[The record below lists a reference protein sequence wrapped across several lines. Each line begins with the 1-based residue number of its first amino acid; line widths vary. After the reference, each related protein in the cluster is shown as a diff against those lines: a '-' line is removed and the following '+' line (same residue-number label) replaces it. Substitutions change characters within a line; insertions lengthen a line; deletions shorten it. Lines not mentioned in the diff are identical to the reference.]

1 MNKTMEGVSMNSLIN
16 SYISTLQALL
26 DSLPRDNIQQTIE
39 LLHWARLE
47 NKQVFIMGNGGSA
60 STASHFACDLGKNTV
75 MPGHPRFRVLPLT
88 DNMALFSAYAN
99 DDGYASVFEEQLA
112 SMVKPQDVVIG
123 ISTSGNSPNVLNAI
137 AFADRAGATT
147 VGFTG
152 FDGGRLSELVDIE
165 IHVQSD
171 CIEQLEDVHL
181 MLEHLIVTA
190 LRERIHQPSEIAFS
204 IPSKEVV
211 HT

>member
-1 MNKTMEGVSMNSLIN
+1 MNEVID
-16 SYISTLQALL
+16 SYISSLQTLL
-26 DSLPRDNIQQTIE
+26 DSLPRDEIQRTID

-60 STASHFACDLGKNTV
+60 STASHFACDLGKNTF
-75 MPGHPRFRVLPLT
+75 MADHPRFRVLALT

-99 DDGYASVFEEQLA
+99 DDGYESVFAEQLA
-112 SMVKPQDVVIG
+112 SMVNPQDVVIG

-137 AFADRAGATT
+137 ALAGQTEATT

-152 FDGGRLSELVDIE
+152 FDGGQLSEMVDIE
-165 IHVQSD
+165 IRVSSD
-171 CIEQLEDVHL
+171 CIEQVEDVHL

-190 LRERIHQPSEIAFS
+190 LRERMHEHIQAEQA
-204 IPSKEVV
+204 
-211 HT
+211 